1 MPRAMFN
8 YTKQILTSVSFDVH
22 LFSKEIKKA
31 VNLLLPHE
39 IDELRLFVLQLIEV
53 NPNLQTSLVYL
64 PSK

>member
-39 IDELRLFVLQLIEV
+39 IDELRLFVLQLIKV